1 MCNSQNVEQEVKKI
15 IANVTGNII
24 ENVTENSR
32 IIYDLGADSLDTID
46 LVMEIESTFEIE
58 LNEKVFD
65 KYGDAITVNELVYE
79 VNQAMV
85 IDG

>member
-1 MCNSQNVEQEVKKI
+1 M
-15 IANVTGNII
+15 
-24 ENVTENSR
+24 
-32 IIYDLGADSLDTID
+32 GADSLDTID